1 MGRPRTGLPVSGT
14 VKRAMLLI
22 LKIPDNAVGGS
33 GVTVRRRQ
41 GGAGMTMRDS
51 AYAPAGGRSAA
62 RAATGL
68 GRLEKRPPQEQGGD
82 IRLARSSIEP
92 PARLQ
97 AQRPRLTDN
106 DGKRPRMKGLLH
118 DAQNLGI
125 LPAFDPDDTRRL
137 QAEAGEAGRIAIGAA
152 QSPERTSFLDAQNSG
167 GCRRHKRR
175 HRRRKLGFESIRQE
189 LVKRAKLKAA
199 VRERRV
205 QPAILER
212 QDLIALACLHVAPL
226 KGEDLHP

>member
-1 MGRPRTGLPVSGT
+1 
-14 VKRAMLLI
+14 
-22 LKIPDNAVGGS
+22 
-33 GVTVRRRQ
+33 
-41 GGAGMTMRDS
+41 MRGEAIQIRSWQS

-82 IRLARSSIEP
+82 ARLPRRGIEP
-92 PARLQ
+92 PGRLQ

-106 DGKRPRMKGLLH
+106 NGKRPRMKGLLH

-125 LPAFDPDDTRRL
+125 LPAFDPDDAGRL

-152 QSPERTSFLDAQNSG
+152 QSPERISFPDAQNPG
-167 GCRRHKRR
+167 GHRRHKRR
-175 HRRRKLGFESIRQE
+175 HRRRKLGFKSIRQE

-199 VRERRV
+199 MRERRV
-205 QPAILER
+205 QPAVLER
-212 QDLIALACLHVAPL
+212 QDLIALACL
-226 KGEDLHP
+226 